1 MKTEKTTQ
9 KTEEVKK
16 QKDSFPYAMKS
27 LKILIEKTERNK
39 WLEAGEISKLKEVHK
54 KLVERYIGL
63 EAF

>member
-1 MKTEKTTQ
+1 MKTKEQTAEVQ
-9 KTEEVKK
+9 DVKK

-39 WLEAGEISKLKEVHK
+39 WLENEEINKLKEVHK
-54 KLVERYIGL
+54 KLVEKYIGL